1 MKSQNVTFIR
11 DISML
16 IMEYADSNDT
26 LWFDDFVEFLQVEQ
40 ETRDEEAMEQTLA
53 DDQEKREVV
62 NS

>member
-1 MKSQNVTFIR
+1 
-11 DISML
+11 ML